1 MTAERQERWTT
12 VRVRPSGDAAPV
24 IEQLFAVGAEGVQE
38 LDAQVVTHIRDLD
51 VARARA
57 AIHSADAGAEVQFE
71 PLGIQDWSAAWRARV
86 GAHRVGALVVTPP
99 WLAGDFA
106 PDERIVID
114 PAMAFGTG
122 EHETTRGVL
131 RLMPRVVRDGD
142 FVADLGAGS
151 AVLSIAAARLGAA
164 RVVAIEIDPDAIGN
178 AEANVAANDVSGAV
192 SVMVGDATTL
202 LPLLAPVRVVL
213 ANIIVPVLEQ
223 LLPIV
228 AESLAPDGAAILSGI
243 LVEERDA
250 FERTLRA
257 SGWEIGASDAEGL
270 WWSVVVRRPR

>member
-1 MTAERQERWTT
+1 MLPT
-12 VRVRPSGDAAPV
+12 
-24 IEQLFAVGAEGVQE
+24 
-38 LDAQVVTHIRDLD
+38 
-51 VARARA
+51 
-57 AIHSADAGAEVQFE
+57 
-71 PLGIQDWSAAWRARV
+71 
-86 GAHRVGALVVTPP
+86 
-99 WLAGDFA
+99 
-106 PDERIVID
+106 
-114 PAMAFGTG
+114 
-122 EHETTRGVL
+122 
-131 RLMPRVVRDGD
+131 
-142 FVADLGAGS
+142 
-151 AVLSIAAARLGAA
+151 
-164 RVVAIEIDPDAIGN
+164 
-178 AEANVAANDVSGAV
+178 V